1 MVLCPTLDMKKP
13 FSATPYIQQLLKGF
27 NDQNCDVL
35 VIPYSGKSISS
46 PWWTCYQNPNYGKS
60 EILGKILKF
69 TQHKNGKKKFTCN
82 SIFC

>member
-35 VIPYSGKSISS
+35 VIPYSGKSISRHRS
-46 PWWTCYQNPNYGKS
+46 TCYQNPNYGKS
-60 EILGKILKF
+60 EF
-69 TQHKNGKKKFTCN
+69 ANQEYQF
-82 SIFC
+82 